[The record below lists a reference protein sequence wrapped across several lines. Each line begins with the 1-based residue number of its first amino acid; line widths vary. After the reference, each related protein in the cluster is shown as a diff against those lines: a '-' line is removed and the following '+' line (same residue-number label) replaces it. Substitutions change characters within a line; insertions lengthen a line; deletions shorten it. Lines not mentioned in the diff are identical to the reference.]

1 MAQSIYTLDDLVI
14 PRGIVYFNP
23 FNAAGAP
30 TGEIDLGETGGA
42 SISPSTTNLQ
52 YYSSRSKLRQE
63 TRNVPTSISREFSL
77 TIDSMNM
84 YNMATFAIADLSVI
98 TKTATPVVDE
108 PFTALQGRWYQLG
121 GNTPA
126 RNVTAVTVTGAGGT
140 PTYVLNTDYVLDAAN
155 GRIQIV
161 SGGGIADSTA
171 ILVDYT
177 PAAETRNRASGGT
190 EAKRGE
196 LRVISDNAE
205 GKNKDWWFPSVIMQ
219 PNGEMPVIA
228 ADDAWAQMAFTIGIQ
243 KKSSLAALYIDDR
256 AVG

>member
-1 MAQSIYTLDDLVI
+1 MAQSIYTIDDLVI

-52 YYSSRSKLRQE
+52 YFSSRSKLRQE
-63 TRNVPTSISREFSL
+63 TRNIPTSISREFSL

-84 YNMATFAIADLSVI
+84 NNMSLFAIADLSVI
-98 TKTATPVVDE
+98 TQVATPVTDA

-126 RNVTAVTVTGAGGT
+126 RNVTAVVVTGTGGT

-161 SGGGIADSTA
+161 VGGAIADSTA

-205 GKNKDWWFPSVIMQ
+205 GRNKDWWFPSVIMQ